1 LDLVID
7 AALSIFLSTNLARFL
22 CRYQL
27 APAFNRLRTS
37 FAPPFAKPHC
47 NTLLDLLLRLSLAGC
62 SLFRPHPFQF
72 LTRKGLRLATTNE
85 RESFKMENKNIN
97 TNNATFVNPTSVRV
111 SKDGRYLIIAL
122 PGNQV
127 LRKPLNY
134 FRAILNNV
142 AGNLENSAVG

>member
-1 LDLVID
+1 
-7 AALSIFLSTNLARFL
+7 
-22 CRYQL
+22 
-27 APAFNRLRTS
+27 
-37 FAPPFAKPHC
+37 
-47 NTLLDLLLRLSLAGC
+47 
-62 SLFRPHPFQF
+62 
-72 LTRKGLRLATTNE
+72 
-85 RESFKMENKNIN
+85 MENQDSS

-142 AGNLENSAVG
+142 AITFEKSAVG

>member
-1 LDLVID
+1 
-7 AALSIFLSTNLARFL
+7 
-22 CRYQL
+22 
-27 APAFNRLRTS
+27 
-37 FAPPFAKPHC
+37 
-47 NTLLDLLLRLSLAGC
+47 
-62 SLFRPHPFQF
+62 
-72 LTRKGLRLATTNE
+72 
-85 RESFKMENKNIN
+85 MENRNIN

-142 AGNLENSAVG
+142 AGTLQNGSVG

>member
-1 LDLVID
+1 
-7 AALSIFLSTNLARFL
+7 
-22 CRYQL
+22 
-27 APAFNRLRTS
+27 
-37 FAPPFAKPHC
+37 
-47 NTLLDLLLRLSLAGC
+47 
-62 SLFRPHPFQF
+62 
-72 LTRKGLRLATTNE
+72 
-85 RESFKMENKNIN
+85 MENKNSN

-142 AGNLENSAVG
+142 AGTFQNGAVG

>member
-1 LDLVID
+1 
-7 AALSIFLSTNLARFL
+7 
-22 CRYQL
+22 
-27 APAFNRLRTS
+27 
-37 FAPPFAKPHC
+37 
-47 NTLLDLLLRLSLAGC
+47 
-62 SLFRPHPFQF
+62 
-72 LTRKGLRLATTNE
+72 
-85 RESFKMENKNIN
+85 MENKTGN

-142 AGNLENSAVG
+142 SSTLENSAVG